1 MSFSARAA
9 ISSALLLGTAILGG
23 ASVPGRA
30 VTPEAVVDKPL
41 PVTGSLS
48 REAVPMMGPS
58 AEIVQPLPAETP
70 APDADD
76 ATDGADDLS
85 FDTLAAAVEAQ
96 ETPRD
101 LDEELR
107 CLATG
112 IYFEAKGEPLSGQL
126 AVAKVIL
133 NRTES
138 GRFPRNVCSV
148 LTQPGQFSF
157 VRGGRMPSVNTDSRS
172 WRTAVAVAQVATDD
186 HWANPMPGA
195 LYFHART
202 VSPGWRLARLG
213 AVGNHVFY
221 R

>member
-9 ISSALLLGTAILGG
+9 MSSALLLGAAVLGG
-23 ASVPGRA
+23 ASVPGLA
-30 VTPEAVVDKPL
+30 VTPEAVVDKTVPT
-41 PVTGSLS
+41 TGTLS
-48 REAVPMMGPS
+48 REAVPVMGPS
-58 AEIVQPLPAETP
+58 TEIVQPLPSDTP
-70 APDADD
+70 AADAVT
-76 ATDGADDLS
+76 ADGDDDLS
-85 FDTLAAAVEAQ
+85 FDTLAAAVAAQ
-96 ETPRD
+96 ETPRE
-101 LDEELR
+101 LDEQLR

-126 AVAKVIL
+126 AVAEVIL

-138 GRFPRNVCSV
+138 GRFPRNVCGV

-172 WRTAVAVAQVATDD
+172 WRTAVAVAQVAMDD
-186 HWANPMPGA
+186 HWENPMPGA
-195 LYFHART
+195 LYFHARS

-213 AVGNHVFY
+213 SVGNHVFY